1 MRSCQKKSFALCLRI
16 ILKMQKASLLAG
28 SQFQELMR
36 EVKEVSEVIE
46 HRRESE
52 CKDKRVDEEIV
63 GLVQELRLYE

>member
-1 MRSCQKKSFALCLRI
+1 
-16 ILKMQKASLLAG
+16 
-28 SQFQELMR
+28 MR

-63 GLVQELRLYE
+63 GLMQELRLYE